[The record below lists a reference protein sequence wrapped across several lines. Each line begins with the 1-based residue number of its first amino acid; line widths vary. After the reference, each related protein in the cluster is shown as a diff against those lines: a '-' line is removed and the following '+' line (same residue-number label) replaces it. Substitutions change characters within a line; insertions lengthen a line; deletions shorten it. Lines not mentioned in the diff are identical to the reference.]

1 MKLSE
6 WKRRGIVAG
15 LCALAAIRVFIFAA
29 AFPFFNNVDEQAH
42 VDLVVKYSHGK
53 VPRAIEPF
61 ASESALYFA
70 VYSSPEYFVKPEQ
83 YGGEYPPPTWSLSPE
98 EHQKITD
105 QEIPFWESRAHHESG
120 EPPRYYAVAGAW
132 MNFGRAF
139 GLRGLTLLYWGR
151 FLDIALAAPLV

>member
-1 MKLSE
+1 MTKFLEQKLR
-6 WKRRGIVAG
+6 WIVLG
-15 LCALAAIRVFIFAA
+15 LCAIAALRVFVFAA

-83 YGGEYPPPTWSLSPE
+83 YGGEYPPPIWLLSPE
-98 EHQKITD
+98 ERQKITG
-105 QEIPFWESRAHHESG
+105 QEIP
-120 EPPRYYAVAGAW
+120 
-132 MNFGRAF
+132 
-139 GLRGLTLLYWGR
+139 
-151 FLDIALAAPLV
+151 